1 MRGERRLCHDQA
13 GVSPVIGVILM
24 VVIVVALGAIVFV
37 IAGGLSKNPGGD
49 TPKVTFT
56 KLVDALQVVTA
67 PEHPTVDWTDLTP
80 SGTCAPHLMLSTA
93 GSPAAPFPTTAGSL
107 IGPGDRLSGCA
118 FGETLILSHRPTNT
132 VVYTFNF

>member
-1 MRGERRLCHDQA
+1 MRGERRLGHDQA

-24 VVIVVALGAIVFV
+24 VVIVVALGAVVFV
-37 IAGGLSKNPGGD
+37 VVGGLSKKPGGD

-67 PEHPTVDWTDLTP
+67 PEHPTVDWSDLTA
-80 SGTCAPHLMLSTA
+80 SGTCAPHLMLSMG
-93 GSPAAPFPTTAGSL
+93 GSAPAPFPTTAGSF
-107 IGPGDRLSGCA
+107 IGPGDRLSGCG

-132 VVYTFNF
+132 VVYSFNF